1 MHSNQKLT
9 RIIAGR
15 TISGTSQAEGLLTIS
30 LDDGSAMK
38 VKVVP
43 ANANSVTAGAKVAK
57 VRQGGSTLSLDMEG
71 GASVTIQTAEAT
83 SSGMLRDKIGKSVYA
98 D

>member
-9 RIIAGR
+9 KIIAGR
-15 TISGTSQAEGLLTIS
+15 TISGTAQADNLLS
-30 LDDGSAMK
+30 LTFDDGSVMNVKTAPSSTNTAATGGK
-38 VKVVP
+38 V
-43 ANANSVTAGAKVAK
+43 TK
-57 VRQGGSTLSLDMEG
+57 VRQEAMTLSLDMEG